1 MIYKKYFRS
10 FLPSQPQGQLHV
22 KFSLFYFVEQLQFL
36 LASTLIAFDNNCFSF
51 QRLQVRLMLY
61 EIFDSGLWVSNQ
73 KSVILFEHLVSNF
86 DESFAFEKLIDFD
99 LIYDML
105 LFSNKND
112 QLNEQID
119 CEDEKYDCRNDN
131 QKQLHL

>member
-1 MIYKKYFRS
+1 
-10 FLPSQPQGQLHV
+10 
-22 KFSLFYFVEQLQFL
+22 
-36 LASTLIAFDNNCFSF
+36 
-51 QRLQVRLMLY
+51 
-61 EIFDSGLWVSNQ
+61 
-73 KSVILFEHLVSNF
+73 LFEHLVSNF